1 MTFLLSKDDI
11 SVFYQFNYTI
21 LMDMSINWKKYVSDK
36 SYDEY
41 VTNDHLLRR
50 EAKIISKILDKYSIK
65 QLEQIE
71 KNCQNTISSRGI
83 NFKVYSAE
91 KNAAED
97 KKWPLDI
104 IPRIILKSKWN
115 KVKKGLAQRTKALN
129 LFINDV
135 YNQKKIFKDKVVP
148 ENIVFQSKHYL
159 KQCEGFSPKRKVWSH
174 ISGIDL
180 IRNIDGNFLVLE
192 DNLRV
197 PSGVSYMLE
206 NRMVMREVFP
216 ELFTRYRVSPIGH
229 YCNRL
234 YHCMID
240 AIPYKTSSPTM
251 VLLTPGVYNSAY
263 FEHSFLAQQMGITL
277 VEGKD
282 LYVEDDKVYMKT
294 VKGGVRVDCIY
305 RRLDD
310 VYLDPK
316 TFYKKS
322 LIGVPGLFKAY
333 YKNNVA
339 IINAPGSGVADDKV
353 IYSYVPQM
361 IEYYL
366 GEKPKINQ
374 VETFLLTDSFQ
385 LDHVVQNIHK
395 MVVKPADGSGGYGI
409 MIGPKASKEEREECV
424 NKIKKEPRNFIAQPL
439 ENLST
444 TPTMQGTEIEPRHQD
459 LRPFILSGK
468 ETYITAGGLT
478 RVALKKGS
486 TIVNSSQG
494 GGSKDTIIIDM

>member
-1 MTFLLSKDDI
+1 MTFLPSKDDI

-310 VYLDPK
+310 TYLDPK

-409 MIGPKASKEEREECV
+409 MIGPKASKEEREVCV